1 MEKLGAKHFNMDLSA
16 NTMKQEASLSE
27 IETLK
32 NELQEMQRKHSSE
45 KQMLVT
51 KLSEAKQELEDLNRE
66 LKTEKHLRMQ
76 VENEKLEAVEIAE
89 TLFQRLE
96 DMQSVSDLKSEKTKQ
111 DQLHQEILD
120 LQQMLQTEQT
130 LREEAEAENL
140 KDFEMLE
147 AACTEFDE
155 QLQKESKLREEAEI
169 GKMEAVEI
177 AETLLQRLED
187 MQSVSDLK
195 SEKTKQDQLH
205 HEILE
210 LQQTLQ
216 TVQALR
222 EEAEAENLKDVEML
236 AVCTEF
242 DGQLQKESKLREEA
256 EIGKMEAVEIAETLL
271 PRVEE
276 LSAKSQTFT
285 HELKKKEGK
294 KKALVGDIMELT
306 RMLDEEMVKALQK
319 RIRWRSSAK
328 MRASC
333 CNRKCFSLRFS
344 SRRRIRAS
352 HWGPISQV

>member
-1 MEKLGAKHFNMDLSA
+1 
-16 NTMKQEASLSE
+16 
-27 IETLK
+27 
-32 NELQEMQRKHSSE
+32 
-45 KQMLVT
+45 
-51 KLSEAKQELEDLNRE
+51 
-66 LKTEKHLRMQ
+66 
-76 VENEKLEAVEIAE
+76 
-89 TLFQRLE
+89 
-96 DMQSVSDLKSEKTKQ
+96 MQSVSDLKSEKTKQ

-120 LQQMLQTEQT
+120 LQQTLQTEQA

-216 TVQALR
+216 TEQALR
-222 EEAEAENLKDVEML
+222 EEAEAENLKDV
-236 AVCTEF
+236 
-242 DGQLQKESKLREEA
+242 
-256 EIGKMEAVEIAETLL
+256 
-271 PRVEE
+271 VEE

>member
-1 MEKLGAKHFNMDLSA
+1 
-16 NTMKQEASLSE
+16 MKQEASLSE

-51 KLSEAKQELEDLNRE
+51 KLSEAKQELEDLNRQ
-66 LKTEKHLRMQ
+66 LKTEIHLRMQ

-130 LREEAEAENL
+130 LREKAEAENLKDVEMLEALCKEFDGQLQKESKLREEAEIGKMEAVDIAETLLQRLENMQKVLEESSAELKSEKTKQDQLHQEILDLQQTLQTEQALREEAEAENL

-205 HEILE
+205 QEILD
-210 LQQTLQ
+210 LQQMLQ
-216 TVQALR
+216 TEQTLR
-222 EEAEAENLKDVEML
+222 EKAEAENLKDVEML
-236 AVCTEF
+236 EALCKEF
-242 DGQLQKESKLREEA
+242 DGQLQKESSKLREEA
-256 EIGKMEAVEIAETLL
+256 ADRQNGGCG
-271 PRVEE
+271 
-276 LSAKSQTFT
+276 Q
-285 HELKKKEGK
+285 
-294 KKALVGDIMELT
+294 
-306 RMLDEEMVKALQK
+306 
-319 RIRWRSSAK
+319 
-328 MRASC
+328 C
-333 CNRKCFSLRFS
+333 
-344 SRRRIRAS
+344 
-352 HWGPISQV
+352 